1 VCTVQWTAVIVP
13 SATPPKS
20 RRHNP
25 CDERQPIE
33 SFGQLTLTNED
44 PSRASG
50 EEEVLADAP
59 EVFRNA

>member
-1 VCTVQWTAVIVP
+1 VCTVHWTAVIVP

-33 SFGQLTLTNED
+33 SFGQLALATKD
-44 PSRASG
+44 PSRGSG
-50 EEEVLADAP
+50 EEVVLADAP